1 LKNIKIKNKMA
12 FVSTNS
18 QIKKNIL
25 NYISRLVSKTLYR
38 SIEILFKPCCD
49 ITITNVEAVC
59 NGTNYVITITLDKS
73 INMLGNGVHL
83 VLVNGVVVIVD
94 GYEGLIPY
102 NDSTKIVLLDSD
114 IGDSSGGPKGVT
126 VLFLLPGVPLNNIQ
140 GFKDLTPGVFTLAGS
155 DLDWN
160 FPDCS

>member
-1 LKNIKIKNKMA
+1 MA

-59 NGTNYVITITLDKS
+59 NGTNYDITITLDKG
-73 INMLGNGVHL
+73 INMLGNGL
-83 VLVNGVVVIVD
+83 LFVLVDGVTVTVD
-94 GYEGLIPY
+94 GNEGLTPY
-102 NDSTKIVLLDSD
+102 NDSNKIVLLNVD
-114 IGDSSGGPKGVT
+114 INNIPGDYDIIIF
-126 VLFLLPGVPLNNIQ
+126 FLLPTSPVTS
-140 GFKDLTPGVFTLAGS
+140 FETLTPGVFTFANTAS
-155 DLDWN
+155 TVE
-160 FPDCS
+160 FIDCTP

>member
-1 LKNIKIKNKMA
+1 LKNIKTKNKMA

-59 NGTNYVITITLDKS
+59 SSVTPGNYDITITLDKS
-73 INMLGNGVHL
+73 INMLGNGLLL
-83 VLVNGVVVIVD
+83 VLVEDFVTVRDNSA
-94 GYEGLIPY
+94 LTPY
-102 NDSTKIVLLDSD
+102 NDSNKIVLLDSD
-114 IGDSSGGPKGVT
+114 IGNSSGGSKGVS
-126 VLFLLPGVPLNNIQ
+126 VFFLLSASPATSLET
-140 GFKDLTPGVFTLAGS
+140 LTPGVFTLAVS
-155 DLDWN
+155 DIDWN
-160 FPDCS
+160 FPSCP

>member
-1 LKNIKIKNKMA
+1 MA

-59 NGTNYVITITLDKS
+59 NSGNYDITITLDKS
-73 INMLGNGVHL
+73 INMLGNGL
-83 VLVNGVVVIVD
+83 LLVIVENFVTVVD
-94 GYEGLIPY
+94 GSALIPY
-102 NDSTKIVLLDSD
+102 NDSNKIVLLDSD
-114 IGDSSGGPKGVT
+114 IGNSSGGFKSVD
-126 VLFLLPGVPLNNIQ
+126 VFFFLPGAPLSNVTDLSQ
-140 GFKDLTPGVFTLAGS
+140 LTPGVFTLATS
-155 DLDWN
+155 DLDWD
-160 FPDCS
+160 FPNCEL

>member
-1 LKNIKIKNKMA
+1 MA

-59 NGTNYVITITLDKS
+59 SSVTSGNYDITITLDKG
-73 INMLGNGVHL
+73 INMLGNGL
-83 VLVNGVVVIVD
+83 LLILVD
-94 GYEGLIPY
+94 GVSIGDGPFPY
-102 NDSTKIVLLDSD
+102 NDSNKIVLLNVD
-114 IGDSSGGPKGVT
+114 INNIPGDYDI
-126 VLFLLPGVPLNNIQ
+126 LIFFLLPSSPAIS
-140 GFKDLTPGVFTLAGS
+140 FETLTPGVFTFAITAS
-155 DLDWN
+155 TVE
-160 FPDCS
+160 FPSCP

>member
-59 NGTNYVITITLDKS
+59 NGTNYDITITLDKG
-73 INMLGNGVHL
+73 INMLGNGL
-83 VLVNGVVVIVD
+83 LLILVD
-94 GYEGLIPY
+94 GVSIGDGPFPY
-102 NDSTKIVLLDSD
+102 NDSNKIVLLNVD
-114 IGDSSGGPKGVT
+114 INNIPGDYDVSI
-126 VLFLLPGVPLNNIQ
+126 LFLLPASPATS
-140 GFKDLTPGVFTLAGS
+140 FESLTPGVFTFANTAS
-155 DLDWN
+155 TVE
-160 FPDCS
+160 FIDCTP

>member
-1 LKNIKIKNKMA
+1 MA

-59 NGTNYVITITLDKS
+59 NGTNYDITITLDKS
-73 INMLGNGVHL
+73 INMLGNGL
-83 VLVNGVVVIVD
+83 LLVIVD
-94 GYEGLIPY
+94 GVVVTVDGNEGLTTY

-114 IGDSSGGPKGVT
+114 IGDSSGGSKSVN

-140 GFKDLTPGVFTLAGS
+140 GFKDLTPGVFTLAAN
-155 DLDWN
+155 DDIDWD
-160 FPDCS
+160 FPNCNP

>member
-1 LKNIKIKNKMA
+1 MA

-38 SIEILFKPCCD
+38 CIEILFKPCCD

-59 NGTNYVITITLDKS
+59 NGTNYDITITLDKS
-73 INMLGNGVHL
+73 INMLGNGLLL
-83 VLVNGVVVIVD
+83 VLVDGVTVTVD
-94 GYEGLIPY
+94 GNEGLTSY
-102 NDSTKIVLLDSD
+102 NDSNKIVLLNSD
-114 IGDSSGGPKGVT
+114 INDSSGGPKGVS
-126 VLFLLPGVPLNNIQ
+126 VFFLLPGSPLSNLQ
-140 GFKDLTPGVFTLAGS
+140 SFSQLTPGVFTLATS
-155 DLDWN
+155 DLDWD

>member
-59 NGTNYVITITLDKS
+59 TEDGDFGNYDITITLDKS
-73 INMLGNGVHL
+73 INMLGNGVIL
-83 VLVNGVVVIVD
+83 VIVD
-94 GYEGLIPY
+94 GVVASTNFEGLIPY
-102 NDSTKIVLLDSD
+102 NDSNKIVLLDAN
-114 IGDSSGGPKGVT
+114 IGNSSGGPKGVS
-126 VLFLLPGVPLNNIQ
+126 VFFLLPGAPLTDFSQ
-140 GFKDLTPGVFTLAGS
+140 LTPGVFTLAS
-155 DLDWN
+155 SKDDWT
-160 FPDCS
+160 FPSCP

>member
-1 LKNIKIKNKMA
+1 MA

-59 NGTNYVITITLDKS
+59 NGTNYDITITLDKS
-73 INMLGNGVHL
+73 ISMLGNGVLL
-83 VLVNGVVVIVD
+83 VLVDGVAASTN
-94 GYEGLIPY
+94 YEGLIPY

-114 IGDSSGGPKGVT
+114 IGDSSGGPKNVV

-160 FPDCS
+160 FPDCEL

>member
-1 LKNIKIKNKMA
+1 MA

-59 NGTNYVITITLDKS
+59 NGTNYDITITLDKS
-73 INMLGNGVHL
+73 INMLGNGVLL
-83 VLVNGVVVIVD
+83 VLVDGVVASTN
-94 GYEGLIPY
+94 YEGLIPY
-102 NDSTKIVLLDSD
+102 NDSNKIVLLDSD
-114 IGDSSGGPKGVT
+114 IGDSSGGPKNVN
-126 VLFLLPGVPLNNIQ
+126 VLFLLPGTPLNNIQ
-140 GFKDLTPGVFTLAGS
+140 GFKDLTPGVFTLAAN
-155 DLDWN
+155 DDIDWT
-160 FPDCS
+160 FPSCP

>member
-1 LKNIKIKNKMA
+1 MA

-59 NGTNYVITITLDKS
+59 NSGNYDITITLDKS
-73 INMLGNGVHL
+73 INMLGNGLLL
-83 VLVNGVVVIVD
+83 VLVENILTVID
-94 GYEGLIPY
+94 SSGLTPY
-102 NDSTKIVLLDSD
+102 NDSNKIVLLDAN
-114 IGDSSGGPKGVT
+114 IGNSSGGSKAVS
-126 VLFLLPGVPLNNIQ
+126 VFFLLPGASLSNLTDLSQ
-140 GFKDLTPGVFTLAGS
+140 LTPGVFTLATS
-155 DLDWN
+155 NLDWT
-160 FPDCS
+160 FPNCTTP

>member
-1 LKNIKIKNKMA
+1 MA

-59 NGTNYVITITLDKS
+59 NSGNYDITITLDKS
-73 INMLGNGVHL
+73 INMLGNGL
-83 VLVNGVVVIVD
+83 LLVIVED
-94 GYEGLIPY
+94 ILTLIDSSPLIPY
-102 NDSTKIVLLDSD
+102 NDSNKIVLLDAN
-114 IGDSSGGPKGVT
+114 IGNSSGGPKAVS
-126 VLFLLPGVPLNNIQ
+126 VFFLLPGVSLSNLTDLSQ
-140 GFKDLTPGVFTLAGS
+140 LTPGVFTLANNI
-155 DLDWN
+155 DIDWD
-160 FPDCS
+160 FPNCTTP